1 MTTVP
6 PFRACKPPADRRA
19 AAVVTV
25 RMESNQTAARAAKRF
40 LQDRVRNDWAYPDA
54 PPVWSASDEEV
65 RNADGFRERY
75 YGESESSDSDA
86 GEEADAYK
94 FDSPDS
100 IGDAVAQ
107 TREARRR
114 RRRDRLEEEMQ
125 HNKGLRIWVERRD
138 LWTGARSV
146 NKYGTR
152 RYANGSTQAVEGAT
166 SDSKADDEQAPAQPE
181 PLSLDDGTPETF
193 DVVPVAPRLL
203 KDNPIRESITP
214 KAYSDIYQKIV
225 VSSRT
230 PSVPINLADMSK
242 ALVQGWKDSD
252 EWPPRATLMDPLAGK
267 KRSTTGAAS
276 HGHHGGFINR
286 HPHLE
291 KGVDSVRRMLH
302 LNGHAQGNAHTEGGK
317 AG

>member
-1 MTTVP
+1 
-6 PFRACKPPADRRA
+6 
-19 AAVVTV
+19 
-25 RMESNQTAARAAKRF
+25 MESNQTAARAAKRF
-40 LQDRVRNDWAYPDA
+40 LQDRVRNDWAYPDG

-65 RNADGFRERY
+65 RDAHGFRERY
-75 YGESESSDSDA
+75 YGESESSDSDP
-86 GEEADAYK
+86 GDEADAYK

-114 RRRDRLEEEMQ
+114 RRRDRLEQEMQ
-125 HNKGLRIWVERRD
+125 HNEGLRIWVERRD

-152 RYANGSTQAVEGAT
+152 RHAYS
-166 SDSKADDEQAPAQPE
+166 SAP
-181 PLSLDDGTPETF
+181 TF

-203 KDNPIRESITP
+203 NDNPIRESITP
-214 KAYSDIYQKIV
+214 KAYPDIYQKIV

-230 PSVPINLADMSK
+230 PSVPINLADMTK

-252 EWPPRATLMDPLAGK
+252 EWPPRTALLDPLAGK
-267 KRSTTGAAS
+267 KRSITGAALN
-276 HGHHGGFINR
+276 GQHGGFINR

-291 KGVDSVRRMLH
+291 KGVDSVRRIFH
-302 LNGHAQGNAHTEGGK
+302 LNGHAQGTGHAEGGK